1 MKYLPSNLPTPLNMN
16 NPESTLISQPL
27 VPQLSLSMELD
38 KLRRTGNLT
47 QQQADSID
55 KEFDDFKKLFAKF
68 LTVDAKDSIVW
79 EKIEKLHQDAVS

>member
-1 MKYLPSNLPTPLNMN
+1 
-16 NPESTLISQPL
+16 
-27 VPQLSLSMELD
+27 MELD

-68 LTVDAKDSIVW
+68 LTVDAKDSIIW
-79 EKIEKLHQDAVS
+79 EKIEKLPRDAVRYIKCCVDVGTC

>member
-1 MKYLPSNLPTPLNMN
+1 
-16 NPESTLISQPL
+16 
-27 VPQLSLSMELD
+27 MELD

-79 EKIEKLHQDAVS
+79 EKIEKLPRDAVRCRILIFCYSLLINTFWNQANF

>member
-1 MKYLPSNLPTPLNMN
+1 MNKPEATLKLNLFFL
-16 NPESTLISQPL
+16 
-27 VPQLSLSMELD
+27 PQLSLSMELD

-79 EKIEKLHQDAVS
+79 EKIGKLPRDAVRDKDR